1 MCVTLSAMLVCLSA
15 GASVRKAHVS
25 KRNAHVQTLE
35 APFCPA
41 DFSYKMEKSNW
52 GKTNVFVCVCVC
64 VRDCADVF
72 VFVGDTKPVCTL
84 PSPAICL
91 CCTLGSVRM
100 VWAPAVPPVTP
111 ALRLMPV
118 QPPDTEAQPQ
128 LDCYH
133 TTRIGSFSLSLSL
146 HKKKKKTHT
155 PSTPSVQVLP

>member
-1 MCVTLSAMLVCLSA
+1 MCLC
-15 GASVRKAHVS
+15 
-25 KRNAHVQTLE
+25 
-35 APFCPA
+35 
-41 DFSYKMEKSNW
+41 
-52 GKTNVFVCVCVC
+52 VCVCVC
-64 VRDCADVF
+64 VCDCADVF

-133 TTRIGSFSLSLSL
+133 TTRIGSFSLSYLSIK
-146 HKKKKKTHT
+146 KKKKKTHSKHSFGAGPALNYLT
-155 PSTPSVQVLP
+155 FKYKSTVWTYVGVGNLLVSVVANDVITRTQQIGYPLKGNSGTLV